1 MSRSKSTPLLIY
13 LDQKQYGA
21 LKRMAKKTDKAMGQ
35 IIRES
40 LEIRLSEQQDPYS
53 AGLKDGLNK
62 AMEIAQLSKGGQ
74 MKFPSGKSFGEMVS
88 DEIEAYADERF
99 RELKEGK

>member
-1 MSRSKSTPLLIY
+1 MSRSKSAQVMLY
-13 LDQKQYGA
+13 LDQKEYAA
-21 LKRMAKKTDKAMGQ
+21 LKRFAKKSEKPMTQ
-35 IIRES
+35 VIREA
-40 LEIRLSEQQDPYS
+40 LEIRMSDQLDPYS
-53 AGLKDGLNK
+53 TGLKDGLNK